1 MSGDVGVVVV
11 FAISGCGGL
20 VVCLMGCH
28 SACVQ

>member
-1 MSGDVGVVVV
+1 MSGDVGVIV